1 MIFLPPA
8 SLTTGGTNSAHFR
21 DTLIWNQLLSSI
33 NSGKS
38 IIETKTNLK
47 QLGNIDCGLYS

>member
-33 NSGKS
+33 NSSKS

-47 QLGNIDCGLYS
+47 QRGNIDCGLYS